1 VIAFWKSA
9 KKSAVNG
16 RHFASN
22 KGAEVAVPD
31 MEAFTAALQMR
42 DVDPVHTF
50 TATEELRRQDPKY
63 VQLWPSDIP
72 HKRR

>member
-1 VIAFWKSA
+1 MAA
-9 KKSAVNG
+9 DA
-16 RHFASN
+16 
-22 KGAEVAVPD
+22 AEAAVPE

-42 DVDPVHTF
+42 DVDPIHTF
-50 TATEELRRQDPKY
+50 TATDESRRQDPKY